1 MKVIE
6 LLNKIANG
14 EEVPKKVKYK
24 NKIYEWK
31 EYDTCYGKIL
41 TKKGWKKEFGYVAEE
56 NRTYFYLKH
65 CYQDLNDEVEII
77 EEEPRNIEVCGS
89 LFTRSEYNRLAG
101 IEEDKKIK
109 KLEHWVDVKSWVE
122 GNDLEKGLEEQGEFN
137 KNIYYKINEIIDKI
151 NSMEVK

>member
-31 EYDTCYGKIL
+31 EYDTCYGKIW

-65 CYQDLNDEVEII
+65 CYQDLNDKVEII
-77 EEEPRNIEVCGS
+77 EDEKIEKLNLDTDELRGKEIPRAIDYLLES
-89 LFTRSEYNRLAG
+89 
-101 IEEDKKIK
+101 KI
-109 KLEHWVDVKSWVE
+109 S
-122 GNDLEKGLEEQGEFN
+122 
-137 KNIYYKINEIIDKI
+137 EIIDILNEMREDKC
-151 NSMEVK
+151 NYGREKDQ